1 MKTKLFTRNTTLG
14 LLISLVLAL
23 GVQGNPAN
31 ALTLRITSGDLVTVA
46 PDQEFTLRFSVV
58 GLKSPQPVEPNTRRG
73 NATDIEYADG
83 TRTRSGDPANITSNF
98 TVIVDTGYTA
108 GDTHYYVVTT
118 TEDVNRTSPLTGTV
132 VKTTNTRNWVTE
144 SAAYYNNDESVSI
157 TSTPTLMKGN
167 TAVTSLVERH
177 AERDQQLSSSI
188 TLTGSHSTAGAFDIV
203 ITDTTVAGDID
214 GTPPDPRASITF
226 TVFVAER
233 NPAAAVA
240 EWGFIGLQTV
250 TEEEY
255 KVGGDDF
262 ADDAITNAST
272 AAHVKVDYSVIEGSG
287 RLYVQRGT
295 APIRKTSAARTI
307 TTSSAAEVRLDMNGT
322 TNKVR
327 AEISGVAPVT
337 ATFIFGNPKVA
348 IVSGNGQDGVFGGQL
363 DDPLVVKVTDGRG
376 RALSGLAADFAT
388 TATAAMFIPVPGT
401 TVYTTDAAG
410 GTLAAGFTAFTRE
423 AKSARPPP
431 AGDIVVQTDSRGE
444 ARTYFQLGTTTTET
458 SQTVTVSAGGA
469 NLIVPPNF
477 RFDAESGAGRP
488 TLSILSGNNQ
498 TTDSNGDLD
507 DPLVVVVRQDGRL
520 KPNELVTFH
529 TSKGTLIGRNLADNG
544 DLTSKRVYGMTNG
557 RGQAEVQY
565 FQDRG
570 EGSDTVTATISGT
583 DPAYEREIV
592 FGVNGGQSTRA
603 PTPPAAPATNTIT
616 ITLSSTT
623 GAPGDEIDVEV
634 DSSPQGVL
642 VNIDSGDLS
651 DADFSRLSGGTPFTS
666 RLTLPDEADRY
677 TFSATRAGFTSDSA
691 TVTVA
696 AAGATGARLEIA
708 VSGTGTTRTVTVT
721 ALNAQGG
728 EVPGLDVTLSGSAL
742 IGGAR
747 TVRVDTPTPITVR
760 TGTLQA
766 AATGFTSATESI
778 TVTGGGTG
786 TTPPATS
793 TGGTLTL
800 TAVSAVV
807 NGSQTVEVTARSA
820 AGTAVGGLTV
830 SLSGAGFTTRTVT
843 TLSTGSVRAIVALP
857 DTTGSHLLYATATG
871 YTAGSVILTATGQTA
886 TTPTTAT
893 PTTAGDPSRI
903 SISGLS
909 THTGTVNEALD
920 TSLSVRVLDAN
931 GIGVED
937 ARVIFRVRT
946 GQGRLSDRGNGRAI
960 AVATDSNGSARA
972 SYTPLSASST
982 VSASVTGVSEGVT
995 FTITADGAPATTT
1008 PTPGT
1013 PTTSTPTVSPVVN
1026 TGVAADSRPPM
1037 LWISGGKIYGL
1048 VGSEVKEFIAG
1059 VENATHLAIAGG
1071 KVYWTEQTSETR
1083 GTLNSANLD
1092 GTGAKELKDLWG
1104 VPRGIAV
1111 DTAGSHLY
1119 WVDAAN
1125 RLQRSNLDGSGIQ
1138 NVLRNLSDPIDLALA
1153 NGNAYWT
1160 QGNGS
1165 VRFVNLTGTKN
1176 LRNISTGMDA
1186 AGSIA
1191 IAGGKVYWTEQIDG
1205 TYGTLNSANLDGTD
1219 AKELRDDP
1227 LWGAPVGIAVD
1238 TARSRLYWTDAA
1250 GRLQRSNLDGSGI
1263 HNVAKGLG
1271 SPGDLV
1277 LSNSITAPTGTPST
1291 TTTTT
1296 STTASKYDVNG
1307 DGTVDSKDVDA
1318 ILVALAA
1325 GSTDTKYDV
1334 DGDGTV
1340 NIFDLIDLRGQ
1351 IQGAAAAPTLLGMKF
1366 TAVQV
1371 EHLQE
1376 QIDLLVASGD
1386 RSPAALKTLIYLQQ
1400 LIATARPEKTQ
1411 LLANYP
1417 NPFNPETWI
1426 PYELATDTDVKITI
1440 YNAQGVV
1447 IRTLQLGQQ
1456 SAGYY
1461 TDRERAAY
1469 WDGKNALG
1477 EQVAS
1482 GIYFYQ
1488 LETDDMSSLRK
1499 MVILK

>member
-1 MKTKLFTRNTTLG
+1 MKTKLFTKNSYVAILMA
-14 LLISLVLAL
+14 LVLAFS
-23 GVQGNPAN
+23 VQGNPAN
-31 ALTLRITSGDLVTVA
+31 ALTFGTSRSGDLQTV
-46 PDQEFTLRFSVV
+46 DTGDEFTMRFSVN
-58 GLKSPQPVEPNTRRG
+58 LRPPQAVEPNTRRG
-73 NATDIEYADG
+73 STTDIEYA
-83 TRTRSGDPANITSNF
+83 SGDRSRPATPG
-98 TVIVDTGYTA
+98 TLTGNYTETTDSGYA
-108 GDTHYYVVTT
+108 EGDTHYYTVTT
-118 TEDVNRTSPLTGTV
+118 TSENHGGTAFTL
-132 VKTTNTRNWVTE
+132 TTNTRNWVTE
-144 SAAYYNNDESVSI
+144 SEAYYYNDESVSI
-157 TSTPTLMKGN
+157 TSNPTVTLQKGRTDVASLTE
-167 TAVTSLVERH
+167 TASESDQRLTSSVTLKGEH
-177 AERDQQLSSSI
+177 D
-188 TLTGSHSTAGAFDIV
+188 TAGVVNIT
-203 ITDTTVAGDID
+203 ITDTTPTADFPSD
-214 GTPPDPRASITF
+214 AQPPGTRASAVFTIYVVGDAATTTATAVELVGTSGGTDALEYQVRGNQDSRIFINVEGGANLPVTIT
-226 TVFVAER
+226 VNGGGRVYVK
-233 NPAAAVA
+233 AAS
-240 EWGFIGLQTV
+240 
-250 TEEEY
+250 
-255 KVGGDDF
+255 D
-262 ADDAITNAST
+262 
-272 AAHVKVDYSVIEGSG
+272 
-287 RLYVQRGT
+287 RR
-295 APIRKTSAARTI
+295 TSAMTNLS
-307 TTSSAAEVRLDMNGT
+307 TSSAAPVFLNMNSR
-322 TNKVR
+322 TNKVTVNIQSVGSHTATYIYGNPSLEKIRGTDQSGLAGGRLNTALGVRLTDFGGR
-327 AEISGVAPVT
+327 AISGIPVTFAETNGVFIPVPDQTLYKAANTDDILTATSTSPGDANDSIIVYTDSKGEAYVYYQFASADTGTIPVT
-337 ATFIFGNPKVA
+337 ASIATTRATTTFRPRVEDTSRRPTLE
-348 IVSGNGQDGVFGGQL
+348 IVSGNNQR
-363 DDPLVVKVTDGRG
+363 TN
-376 RALSGLAADFAT
+376 
-388 TATAAMFIPVPGT
+388 
-401 TVYTTDAAG
+401 
-410 GTLAAGFTAFTRE
+410 E
-423 AKSARPPP
+423 N
-431 AGDIVVQTDSRGE
+431 GE
-444 ARTYFQLGTTTTET
+444 LE
-458 SQTVTVSAGGA
+458 
-469 NLIVPPNF
+469 N
-477 RFDAESGAGRP
+477 
-488 TLSILSGNNQ
+488 
-498 TTDSNGDLD
+498 
-507 DPLVVVVRQDGRL
+507 PLVVVVRRNRNRL
-520 KPNELVTFH
+520 PGHNVTFVARKGILTGNS
-529 TSKGTLIGRNLADNG
+529 TSG
-544 DLTSKRVYGMTNG
+544 KRVTVTSDNQGE
-557 RGQAEVQY
+557 AEVQY
-565 FQDRG
+565 DQDPG
-570 EGSDTVTATISGT
+570 SGSDTVTVSITSDGITPTPPIS
-583 DPAYEREIV
+583 YEREVV
-592 FGVNGGQSTRA
+592 FGINGGQGTRA
-603 PTPPAAPATNTIT
+603 PTPAPATNTIT
-616 ITLSSTT
+616 ISLSSST

-666 RLTLPDEADRY
+666 TLTLPAAEDTYR
-677 TFSATRAGFTSDSA
+677 FSAERSGFTSDSA
-691 TVTVA
+691 TVRVVA
-696 AAGATGARLEIA
+696 ETAATGARLSIDVA
-708 VSGTGTTRTVTVT
+708 GSGTTRTVTVT

-982 VSASVTGVSEGVT
+982 VSASVTGVSTGVT
-995 FTITADGAPATTT
+995 FTITADGVPATTT
-1008 PTPGT
+1008 PTTGT
-1013 PTTSTPTVSPVVN
+1013 PATSTPTVSPVVN
-1026 TGVAADSRPPM
+1026 TGVAASSRPPM

-1048 VGSEVKEFIAG
+1048 VGTDVQEFISG
-1059 VENATHLAIAGG
+1059 VENAISLAVGGG
-1071 KVYWTEQTSETR
+1071 KLYWTEQTSETR

-1092 GTGAKELKDLWG
+1092 GTGATELKDLWG

-1119 WVDAAN
+1119 WVDADN

-1138 NVLRNLSDPIDLALA
+1138 NVLRNLSDPIDIALA

-1160 QGNGS
+1160 QDNGS

-1219 AKELRDDP
+1219 AKELRDDA

-1238 TARSRLYWTDAA
+1238 TARSKLYWTDAA

-1366 TAVQV
+1366 SSVQI
-1371 EHLQE
+1371 ERLQGL
-1376 QIDLLVASGD
+1376 IDELIASGD

-1400 LIATARPEKTQ
+1400 LIVMARPEKTQ

-1426 PYELATDTDVKITI
+1426 PYELATHTDVCITI